1 MTCRIFFPDQGSNPL
16 LPTVKAHKSTTG
28 PPGIPCSRTVEWSS
42 YSLPVTLIISSTQ
55 GSTGTCGYYTVLGC
69 LCVCVCDYYDVF
81 CVCTYGYYI
90 GHTFG
95 LWTQFQPTDAG
106 DTSGYPAIQP
116 NSDSI
121 NLEIVPYSMGY
132 RGSVLRLC
140 DQTQVQLLKDPILR
154 DMCWVKAK
162 IALLGKLTI
171 LGRSWTHVPK
181 NQIPIADQRARDFK
195 ELDVHQ
201 QMNG

>member
-1 MTCRIFFPDQGSNPL
+1 M
-16 LPTVKAHKSTTG
+16 
-28 PPGIPCSRTVEWSS
+28 
-42 YSLPVTLIISSTQ
+42 VTILFW
-55 GSTGTCGYYTVLGC
+55 GV
-69 LCVCVCDYYDVF
+69 CVCVCVCVCGYYDVF
-81 CVCTYGYYI
+81 CVCVYGYYI

-95 LWTQFQPTDAG
+95 FWTQFQPTDAG
-106 DTSGYPAIQP
+106 DTSGDPTIQP

-121 NLEIVPYSMGY
+121 NLEIVPYSVGY

-140 DQTQVQLLKDPILR
+140 YQTQVQLLIAQESNIR
-154 DMCWVKAK
+154 DTCWVKAK

-195 ELDVHQ
+195 ELDVQQ